1 MVNDPLFESERNIEA
16 RQSKIFGIPR
26 PKPKTRPIPILEPKT
41 RPITKKKRSITGISK
56 IDNKLRIGLSKIKSP
71 GFFKRG
77 QKGNIDEAVSPV
89 VDVRKGNIQILKEA
103 GLAAFPLGRVGKVVT
118 KGKALFP
125 SNKSIQS
132 FIRSKVVKGEKIDP
146 NVATAIII
154 KDPKAFQ
161 KFQTTFK
168 PSAQQIKTTQGTALK
183 LFKEKAP
190 SKTIPDSSIAF
201 NVIGKSARPMISR
214 DIGEEALTTV
224 APGRTGIA
232 FGTRVTASPRTPLA
246 SKVGVAGVGTGVA
259 GVVAAPI
266 IPKAKTTDLPK
277 TRPMISVDTMEE
289 DLNIPNI
296 TIPEPSIPEI
306 NIPEPSI
313 PDITI
318 PEINT
323 PNITTP
329 QIASDPFEEVGG
341 GYGKSTDVDTTLTT
355 EIASD
360 PFEEVGGGYGKSTD
374 VDTEKTTDFDLENR
388 PLIDPITKEE
398 KKPFDLSDFY
408 NPSKE
413 TPTGST
419 RKDLTRK
426 TLSLYDYGFDRNKF
440 PGRASDP
447 FEEVGGGYGGSGTEP
462 TKDPEKKPEKKP
474 EAPFGVTNIARKR
487 KRRFRLKKSSGS
499 KSDFDKRKSAALP
512 YPSKVQYKEKD
523 KYVTFNLNTN
533 KKKVFNTPQGIGVN
547 PGSTPEDTL
556 KVIQKQ
562 KTKPKF
568 KKYKLGN
575 LVLSVTSPETIV
587 IRRLR
592 AFRNNKTNKRFRR

>member
-1 MVNDPLFESERNIEA
+1 MVNDPLMESERNIEA
-16 RQSKIFGIPR
+16 RQSKIP
-26 PKPKTRPIPILEPKT
+26 
-41 RPITKKKRSITGISK
+41 KKKRSITGISK
-56 IDNKLRIGLSKIKSP
+56 IDTSIRSGLSKIKSP

-89 VDVRKGNIQILKEA
+89 VELRKGNIQILKEA

-146 NVATAIII
+146 NVATAIVI

-232 FGTRVTASPRTPLA
+232 FGTRVTSSPRTPLA

-341 GYGKSTDVDTTLTT
+341 GYGKSTDVDTEKT
-355 EIASD
+355 
-360 PFEEVGGGYGKSTD
+360 TD

-388 PLIDPITKEE
+388 PLLDPITKEE

-408 NPSKE
+408 NPLKE
-413 TPTGST
+413 TTGGST
-419 RKDLTRK
+419 RKDQTRK
-426 TLSLYDYGFDRNKF
+426 TLSEYDYGFDRNKF
-440 PGRASDP
+440 PGRASNP
-447 FEEVGGGYGGSGTEP
+447 FEEVGGGYGGTATEP

-547 PGSTPEDTL
+547 PGNTPEDTL

-587 IRRLR
+587 IRRLK

>member
-16 RQSKIFGIPR
+16 RQSKTP
-26 PKPKTRPIPILEPKT
+26 
-41 RPITKKKRSITGISK
+41 KKKRSITGISK
-56 IDNKLRIGLSKIKSP
+56 IDSSIRSGFSKIKSP

-103 GLAAFPLGRVGKVVT
+103 GLAAVPIGKVSKLKPLSTKVISQINTKVTPFTSKLPSAKVT
-118 KGKALFP
+118 KYFFGGKPDRYQPAKP
-125 SNKSIQS
+125 VTQS
-132 FIRSKVVKGEKIDP
+132 YYSDP
-146 NVATAIII
+146 
-154 KDPKAFQ
+154 DFEGLPLSAF
-161 KFQTTFK
+161 TN
-168 PSAQQIKTTQGTALK
+168 
-183 LFKEKAP
+183 KEKLR
-190 SKTIPDSSIAF
+190 KVTTKQK
-201 NVIGKSARPMISR
+201 IGI
-214 DIGEEALTTV
+214 
-224 APGRTGIA
+224 
-232 FGTRVTASPRTPLA
+232 
-246 SKVGVAGVGTGVA
+246 AGVGTGVA
-259 GVVAAPI
+259 GMVAAPI
-266 IPKAKTTDLPK
+266 VPRAKTTVLPKTRPMISVDTMEETLTKPITTTARPK

-296 TIPEPSIPEI
+296 T
-306 NIPEPSI
+306 IPEPSI

-341 GYGKSTDVDTTLTT
+341 GYG
-355 EIASD
+355 
-360 PFEEVGGGYGKSTD
+360 
-374 VDTEKTTDFDLENR
+374 
-388 PLIDPITKEE
+388 
-398 KKPFDLSDFY
+398 
-408 NPSKE
+408 
-413 TPTGST
+413 GS
-419 RKDLTRK
+419 
-426 TLSLYDYGFDRNKF
+426 
-440 PGRASDP
+440 A
-447 FEEVGGGYGGSGTEP
+447 TEP
-462 TKDPEKKPEKKP
+462 TKDPNDKP
-474 EAPFGVTNIARKR
+474 GVSNIGRKR
-487 KRRFRLKKSSGS
+487 KRRFRLKKNPGS

-533 KKKVFNTPQGIGVN
+533 KKKVFSTPQGIGVN
-547 PGSTPEDTL
+547 PGTTPEETL

>member
-16 RQSKIFGIPR
+16 RQSKTP
-26 PKPKTRPIPILEPKT
+26 
-41 RPITKKKRSITGISK
+41 KKKRSITGISK
-56 IDNKLRIGLSKIKSP
+56 IDTSIRSGLSKIKSP

-103 GLAAFPLGRVGKVVT
+103 GLAAFPLGKVGKVVT

-146 NVATAIII
+146 NVATAIVI

-296 TIPEPSIPEI
+296 T
-306 NIPEPSI
+306 IPEPSI

-533 KKKVFNTPQGIGVN
+533 KKKVFSTPQGIGVN
-547 PGSTPEDTL
+547 PGTTPEDTL

>member
-1 MVNDPLFESERNIEA
+1 MVNDPLMESERNIEA
-16 RQSKIFGIPR
+16 RQSKIP
-26 PKPKTRPIPILEPKT
+26 
-41 RPITKKKRSITGISK
+41 KKKRSITGISK
-56 IDNKLRIGLSKIKSP
+56 IDTSIRSGLSKIKSP

-89 VDVRKGNIQILKEA
+89 VELRKGNIQILKEA

-146 NVATAIII
+146 NVATAIVI

-232 FGTRVTASPRTPLA
+232 FGTRVTSSPRTPLA

-277 TRPMISVDTMEE
+277 TRPMISRDIGEE

-374 VDTEKTTDFDLENR
+374 VDTEKTTDVDTEKTTDFDLENR
-388 PLIDPITKEE
+388 PLLDPITKEE

-408 NPSKE
+408 NPLKGR
-413 TPTGST
+413 TGGST
-419 RKDLTRK
+419 RKDQTRK
-426 TLSLYDYGFDRNKF
+426 TLSEYDYGFDRNKF
-440 PGRASDP
+440 PGRASNP
-447 FEEVGGGYGGSGTEP
+447 FEEVGGGYGGTATEP

-499 KSDFDKRKSAALP
+499 KSDFDKRKSVALP

-547 PGSTPEDTL
+547 PGTTPEDTL